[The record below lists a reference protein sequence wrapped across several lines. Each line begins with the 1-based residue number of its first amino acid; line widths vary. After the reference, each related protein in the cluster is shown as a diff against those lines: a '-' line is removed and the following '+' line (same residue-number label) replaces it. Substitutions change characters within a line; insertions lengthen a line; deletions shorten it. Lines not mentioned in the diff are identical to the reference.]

1 MNAEKA
7 FKYFSYMSIFGLSI
21 WVITLLVAEN
31 TTIFFFVFEGNYSE
45 LYDLIPG
52 EGNGP
57 SVMIFY
63 PIVLYATPIYL
74 HYKYIRTSDNIYV
87 SILFDYFVIVAVLRL
102 LSILSKGI
110 VWDFYM
116 QFAVPVEIV
125 FPFIYFYFK
134 KELSKT

>member
-21 WVITLLVAEN
+21 WVITPLVAEN

-45 LYDLIPG
+45 LFDLIPG

-63 PIVLYATPIYL
+63 PIVLYATPLYL

-87 SILFDYFVIVAVLRL
+87 LILFDYWVIGALLRL
-102 LSILSKGI
+102 LSILSNGI

>member
-7 FKYFSYMSIFGLSI
+7 FKYFSYMSIFSLSI
-21 WVITLLVAEN
+21 WVITPLVAEN

-63 PIVLYATPIYL
+63 PIVLYATPLYL

>member
-7 FKYFSYMSIFGLSI
+7 FKYFSYMNIFGLSI

>member
-1 MNAEKA
+1 MNSEKA

-21 WVITLLVAEN
+21 WVITPLVAEN

-45 LYDLIPG
+45 LFDLIPG

-63 PIVLYATPIYL
+63 PIVLYATPLYL

-87 SILFDYFVIVAVLRL
+87 SILFDYWVIVAVLRL

>member
-21 WVITLLVAEN
+21 WVITPLVAEN

-45 LYDLIPG
+45 LFDLIPG

-63 PIVLYATPIYL
+63 PIVLYATPLYL
-74 HYKYIRTSDNIYV
+74 HYKYIRTRDNIYV
-87 SILFDYFVIVAVLRL
+87 SILFDYWVIVAVLRL

-110 VWDFYM
+110 VWDFYSNN
-116 QFAVPVEIV
+116 
-125 FPFIYFYFK
+125 YFDCLGQ
-134 KELSKT
+134 KE